1 MELGPAPM
9 SVATL
14 VGFLFGLLLVVG
26 AIVLSTDNF
35 VVFLHVAGFLLV
47 VGGTLA
53 ATFIAYEPRYVI
65 ASLRIMSSI
74 FFRPRIG
81 RGVLQ
86 GEVGRIIRWG
96 YMLQKSGPQGLESDV
111 KKLRNQ
117 DAFLSF
123 GITLVI
129 SGHTGPEVR
138 EILSNTVETTFQ
150 RNTVPA
156 EILRSM
162 GSNAPAFGMIATLV
176 GLVIMLDKL
185 AADPSK
191 IGAGMAVGLLG
202 TLYGVFFARLLF
214 LPSAS
219 KVQQRE
225 EIVRFR
231 NYLVAEGLALLAERR
246 NPRFI
251 QDKMNS
257 FLDPKLHYDLDRMM
271 KGGPK

>member
-1 MELGPAPM
+1 M
-9 SVATL
+9 SLATL
-14 VGFLFGLLLVVG
+14 IGFLLGLALVVG
-26 AIVLSTDNF
+26 AIAISTSNYL
-35 VVFLHVAGFLLV
+35 VFLHLSGFLLV

-53 ATFIAYEPRYVI
+53 ATFVAYEPRYVI
-65 ASLRIMSSI
+65 IALRIMASI
-74 FFRPRIG
+74 FFRHRLG

-96 YMLQKSGPQGLESDV
+96 YMMQKNGPQALEADV

-117 DAFLSF
+117 DSFLAF
-123 GITLVI
+123 GISLVI
-129 SGHTGPEVR
+129 AGHQGPEVR
-138 EILSNTVETTFQ
+138 EILTNTVETTFQ

-156 EILRSM
+156 DILRNM

-176 GLVIMLDKL
+176 GLVIMLDTL

-202 TLYGVFFARLLF
+202 TLYGVFFARLIF

-219 KVQQRE
+219 KIQQRE

-231 NYLVAEGLALLAERR
+231 NHLVAEGLALLAERKS
-246 NPRFI
+246 PRFI

-257 FLDPKLHYDLDRMM
+257 FLDPALHYDIDRMM
-271 KGGPK
+271 KGGPR

>member
-1 MELGPAPM
+1 M
-9 SVATL
+9 SLATL
-14 VGFLFGLLLVVG
+14 IGFLLGLALILGAVV
-26 AIVLSTDNF
+26 LNTTNF
-35 VVFLHVAGFLLV
+35 VIFLHLAGFLLV

-53 ATFIAYEPRYVI
+53 ATFIAYEPRYVL
-65 ASLRIMSSI
+65 ASLRIMASI

-96 YMLQKSGPQGLESDV
+96 YMLQKSGPQALESDV
-111 KKLRNQ
+111 KKLKNQ
-117 DAFLSF
+117 DSFLSF
-123 GITLVI
+123 GVSLVI
-129 SGHTGPEVR
+129 SGHSGNEVR

-176 GLVIMLDKL
+176 GLVIMLDTL
-185 AADPSK
+185 AGDPSK
-191 IGAGMAVGLLG
+191 IGGGMAVGLLG
-202 TLYGVFFARLLF
+202 TLYGVFFARLIF

-231 NYLVAEGLALLAERR
+231 NYLVAEGLSLLAERK

-257 FLDPKLHYDLDRMM
+257 FLDPALHYDIDRMM

>member
-1 MELGPAPM
+1 MELGPAAM
-9 SVATL
+9 SLATL
-14 VGFLFGLLLVVG
+14 IGFLFGLALVVG
-26 AIVLSTDNF
+26 AIALSTDNF
-35 VVFLHVAGFLLV
+35 LVFLHISGFLLV

-96 YMLQKSGPQGLESDV
+96 YMLQKSGPQALESDV
-111 KKLRNQ
+111 KKLRGQ
-117 DAFLSF
+117 DSFLAF
-123 GITLVI
+123 GINLVI

-138 EILSNTVETTFQ
+138 EILANTVETTFQ

-231 NYLVAEGLALLAERR
+231 NYLVAEGLSLLAERR